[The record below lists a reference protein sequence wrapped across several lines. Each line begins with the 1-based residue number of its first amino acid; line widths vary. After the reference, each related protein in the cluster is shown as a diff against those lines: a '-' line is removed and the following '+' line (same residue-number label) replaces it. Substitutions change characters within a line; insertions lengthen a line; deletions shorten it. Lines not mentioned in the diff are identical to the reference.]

1 MKADLDRLMA
11 ARDLTAIVVDCSDH
25 FSAARDYL
33 TGGVSITQG
42 KVIKIPG
49 GPPVLIVNP
58 METEEAKKSGLQV
71 YSYNDLGY
79 AELLKSMDGDRE
91 RAAAAFWIK
100 CLEAAGVTGGRV
112 GVYGVGELNTIL
124 DVMGRLSDQYPA
136 YEFVG
141 EAGMTI
147 FHEAYLTKD
156 ADEVARMRGIG
167 ERVGKVLRAT
177 WDYIASQSANG
188 EQVVKAD
195 GSPLTIGDVKRF
207 VRRTLLDHDLE
218 DTDMIFAQGRDAGFP
233 HSRGES
239 DEGIRLG
246 QAIVFDLFPREIGGG
261 YHHDCTRTWCVGY
274 APDAV
279 REAYDQ
285 VAEAFDLSVE
295 VIRPGMDAKVPQEAV
310 QDYFEKHG
318 HKTTRSD
325 PQTTEGYVHSL
336 GHGLGMNVHERPLL
350 SHLSTDK
357 LQKGNILTIEP
368 GLYYPERGFGVRIED
383 TFYLSE
389 EGELLSLTPFHKDLI
404 LPLSG

>member
-11 ARDLTAIVVDCSDH
+11 ARDLAAIVVECSDH

-42 KVIKIPG
+42 KVIKTQG
-49 GPPVLIVNP
+49 APPILIVNP

-71 YSYNDLGY
+71 YSYYDLGY
-79 AELLKSMDGDRE
+79 ADLLKSVNGDRD
-91 RAAAAFWIK
+91 RAAAAFWVK
-100 CLEAAGVTGGRV
+100 CLEAAGVNGGKV
-112 GVYGVGELNTIL
+112 GIYGVGDFNIIL
-124 DVMGRLSDQYPA
+124 DVMTRLSSRFPA

-141 EAGMTI
+141 ESGMTI

-156 ADEVARMRGIG
+156 EDELTRMRAIG
-167 ERVGKVLRAT
+167 ARVGRVLQAT
-177 WDYIASQSANG
+177 WDYIAAGRAEG
-188 EQVVKAD
+188 ETVVKAD

-233 HSRGES
+233 HSRGEA
-239 DEGIRLG
+239 DDVLKLG
-246 QAIVFDLFPREIGGG
+246 QSIVFDLFPREIGGG

-274 APDAV
+274 APEAV
-279 REAYDQ
+279 REAYEQ

-310 QDYFEKHG
+310 QDYFEAHG

-325 PQTTEGYVHSL
+325 PQATEGYVHSL

-350 SHLSTDK
+350 SHLSTDT
-357 LQKGNILTIEP
+357 LQIGNIVTIEP

-383 TFYLSE
+383 TFYITDQ
-389 EGELLSLTPFHKDLI
+389 GELVSLTPFHKDLI

>member
-11 ARDLTAIVVDCSDH
+11 ARDLTAIVVECSDH

-42 KVIKIPG
+42 KVIKTHG
-49 GPPVLIVNP
+49 APPILIVNP
-58 METEEAKKSGLQV
+58 METEEARKSGVQV
-71 YSYNDLGY
+71 YSYYDLGY
-79 AELLKSMDGDRE
+79 ADLLKEMNGDRE
-91 RAAAAFWIK
+91 RAATAFWIN
-100 CLEAAGVTGGRV
+100 CLQAAGVTGGKV
-112 GVYGVGELNTIL
+112 GIYGVGDFNAIL
-124 DVMGRLSDQYPA
+124 DIATRLSGQYPE

-141 EAGMTI
+141 ESGMTI

-156 ADEVARMRGIG
+156 ADEVARMREIG
-167 ERVGKVLRAT
+167 ERVGTVLQAT
-177 WDYIASQSANG
+177 WDYIASHRAND
-188 EQVVKAD
+188 ESVVKPD

-207 VRRTLLDHDLE
+207 VRRTLLEHDLE

-233 HSRGES
+233 HSRGEAN
-239 DEGIRLG
+239 DVINLG
-246 QAIVFDLFPREIGGG
+246 QAIVFDLFPRETGGG

-274 APDAV
+274 APSAV

-285 VAEAFDLSVE
+285 VAEAFDLAVE
-295 VIRPGMDAKVPQEAV
+295 VIRPGMDAKAPQEAV
-310 QDYFEKHG
+310 QGYFEARG
-318 HKTTRSD
+318 HKTSRSD
-325 PQTTEGYVHSL
+325 PQTTDGYVHSL

-357 LQKGNILTIEP
+357 FQNGNVITIEP

-383 TFYLSE
+383 TFYISDQ
-389 EGELLSLTPFHKDLI
+389 GELLSLTPFHKDLI